1 MASTTLAGTP
11 APVESPTFEGTLGT
25 EVVKL
30 IVGPKR
36 KEFTVHKK
44 LVCDLCDYFRKAFCG
59 PFKEA
64 GEGIIYLADDS
75 ADAVGLFVEWLYRG
89 KIKFR
94 RTHAH
99 FNTLIKLYLLTEK
112 WCLYDLGNTVT
123 DDIMNFFWEDTLS
136 GSCYLYPDVVN
147 HIWNETEEKSPL
159 RRLCIERLVWLY
171 WDDAK
176 VNITPGKDRLSQ
188 IWNICRNHR
197 SFFCEFF
204 AYYQNF
210 DRSATPPNPGQP
222 SVSASC
228 YDLKWAR
235 ANCEFHR
242 HNEGETCKKLKE
254 AAGDQTQSSETQSS
268 KEQSHDFFA
277 ELTQIK
283 NMKDDA

>member
-44 LVCDLCDYFRKAFCG
+44 LICDSCDYFRKAFRG

-64 GEGIIYLADDS
+64 REEIIYLIGDS
-75 ADAVGLFVEWLYRG
+75 ADAVGLFVEWLYRD
-89 KIKFR
+89 KIEFR

-123 DDIMNFFWEDTLS
+123 DNIIKNFWTSRGSEVF
-136 GSCYLYPDVVN
+136 SCYLYPDVVN

-159 RRLCIERLVWLY
+159 RRLCIERLAWVY
-171 WDDAK
+171 WDTSK
-176 VNITPGKDRLSQ
+176 INVTPDEDRLSQ
-188 IWNICRNHR
+188 IWNVCRNHHN
-197 SFFCEFF
+197 FFCRFF
-204 AYYQNF
+204 AYYQDFTQN
-210 DRSATPPNPGQP
+210 ATPPNPGE
-222 SVSASC
+222 SSLSADDDGPRWSSEDC
-228 YDLKWAR
+228 Q
-235 ANCEFHR
+235 FHR
-242 HNEGETCKKLKE
+242 HNEGEECKEPTE
-254 AAGDQTQSSETQSS
+254 AAEDQTQSSAGQI
-268 KEQSHDFFA
+268 HDFFA
-277 ELTQIK
+277 EMTAIEPT
-283 NMKDDA
+283 NGDS